1 MPRNYYDLLGV
12 HPDAPQTEIYDAYVA
27 ALQEF
32 RASADANLEV
42 AKQRLAAVR
51 IAYDALKTPPSRR
64 AYNARMGLGPPP
76 ERRWEPDPLV
86 ELLEGPWR
94 MKRSK
99 YYWRGRGIGLIA
111 LLAAFA
117 FTIVRYLLE

>member
-1 MPRNYYDLLGV
+1 M
-12 HPDAPQTEIYDAYVA
+12 A
-27 ALQEF
+27 A
-32 RASADANLEV
+32 A
-42 AKQRLAAVR
+42 RLA
-51 IAYDALKTPPSRR
+51 YDVLKKPPSRR

-86 ELLEGPWR
+86 DLLEGER
-94 MKRSK
+94 SIKRSK